1 MSRGARASRAA
12 GALLAGLV
20 LLGARGARAEDCPQI
35 RPTDAAGF
43 EGYVYPAGAKSFA
56 TPEGNGRIWWTETGA
71 NAPSLTS
78 TRPDGV
84 PDAVA
89 VVGVVLEEAL
99 AGYAKMGF
107 KPPISDGDYPACASN
122 GGDGRVDVYL
132 VAFAGA
138 DGQTVT
144 ERCTT
149 TPATGAAQRCPGF
162 ILAERNF
169 KGKGYAS
176 QQQGAQT
183 VVAHEL
189 FHLVQNAYDT
199 KMDRW
204 WAEGTA
210 QWSTKQLYPTLLDL
224 EANLP
229 AFFSEVGRPLDSPPS
244 GATAGFLY
252 GSAIWPV
259 FLAQHRG
266 QDTVKLVMES
276 IGAGNA
282 VLPATDRVMTAQ
294 FTTLAEEFGTF
305 AIWNSATG
313 TRAGAGGY
321 PDAAKYPLV
330 KVTDF
335 PDGTPA
341 EATGLTAGFASMYF
355 RTTDAAP
362 RALTL
367 EADAT
372 RLGGYAVPIE
382 GGKVQVAKA
391 IPLPAV
397 VTGEALVVLA
407 GRASKKTDVPFTLRA
422 AAPDA
427 DAGPTAP
434 TAPSDT
440 SSGGGCAIEAHSSRE
455 RDAQAFAMGGIA
467 LLGAIGVVRRRRRSG

>member
-1 MSRGARASRAA
+1 MLASA
-12 GALLAGLV
+12 V
-20 LLGARGARAEDCPQI
+20 VLGASVAHAEDCPQI
-35 RPTDAAGF
+35 RPTDPAGF
-43 EGYVYPAGAKSFA
+43 EGYVYPPGAKSFA
-56 TPEGNGRIWWTETGA
+56 TPEGNGRIWWTDTGP
-71 NAPSLTS
+71 NAPSLAS

-99 AGYAKMGF
+99 AAYAKMGF
-107 KPPISDGDYPACASN
+107 KPPVSDGDYPACASN

-149 TPATGAAQRCPGF
+149 TPATGTAQRCPGF

-189 FHLVQNAYDT
+189 FHLVQNAYDA

-210 QWSTKQLYPTLLDL
+210 QWSTKQLYPTLQDL
-224 EANLP
+224 ELNLL

-266 QDTVKLVMES
+266 PDTVKLVMES
-276 IGAGNA
+276 VGAGNA
-282 VLPATDRVMTAQ
+282 VLPASELVMTAQ
-294 FTTLAEEFGTF
+294 ATTLADEFGTF

-313 TRAGAGGY
+313 ARAGAGGY
-321 PDAAKYPLV
+321 ADAAKYPLV
-330 KVTDF
+330 KVSDF
-335 PDGTPA
+335 PYGTPA
-341 EATGLTAGFASMYF
+341 EVTGLTAGFASNYF
-355 RTTDAAP
+355 HTADPAP
-362 RALTL
+362 RTLAL

-391 IPLPAV
+391 LALPAV
-397 VTGEALVVLA
+397 VTGEAIVVLA

-422 AAPDA
+422 ATPEA

-434 TAPSDT
+434 GDT
-440 SSGGGCAIEAHSSRE
+440 SSGGGCAIEVRGAHGRGVTG
-455 RDAQAFAMGGIA
+455 FTMGGIA
-467 LLGAIGVVRRRRRSG
+467 LLGAIGVVRRRRRSGEL